1 MNKEWYRHNIWEEIV
16 TGVPQGSILDQFL
29 LNIFLCNLL
38 LSIESNY
45 FTNYADDTT
54 YCIIGND
61 AAEVQSELKTI
72 AEEYFLN
79 LPNTK

>member
-1 MNKEWYRHNIWEEIV
+1 M
-16 TGVPQGSILDQFL
+16 
-29 LNIFLCNLL
+29 
-38 LSIESNY
+38 
-45 FTNYADDTT
+45 NYADDTT
-54 YCIIGND
+54 YCVIGND